1 MIQRKGAFI
10 MAVRDDGKETRNRL
24 LDAACQV
31 FAEKGY
37 RAATVAEICKRAGAN
52 VASVNYY
59 FGDKATLY
67 TEAWEYAF
75 HECTVSGPP
84 DPADGTAEERLRTF
98 VHNIMENFMKKDR
111 QGRFTRL
118 YLMELANPTGLIRD
132 NWKKLLEPTRR
143 KFLGIIQEIMGRST
157 IDETV
162 IFCEMSIMSQC
173 RVLFTVSQDDMEY
186 LLGTSLSPDLI
197 QRLADHVTRFSLAGI
212 RAVKMGSISK
222 SEE

>member
-1 MIQRKGAFI
+1 
-10 MAVRDDGKETRNRL
+10 
-24 LDAACQV
+24 
-31 FAEKGY
+31 
-37 RAATVAEICKRAGAN
+37 
-52 VASVNYY
+52 
-59 FGDKATLY
+59 
-67 TEAWEYAF
+67 
-75 HECTVSGPP
+75 
-84 DPADGTAEERLRTF
+84 
-98 VHNIMENFMKKDR
+98 MENFMKKDR